1 MKRYGYKFTKD
12 DGGLYRLS
20 GLRFFIGLCAFFS
33 TITSLIFSGE
43 SQLKLYLA
51 SLFAFWLAAFLA
63 EVAPKVRSYPVI
75 FSAITAGIIF
85 WIDPRNVFIV
95 RQCENW
101 QCVDVENFNGKI
113 IYLGFCGMVVIAA
126 LWSLRRQSH

>member
-1 MKRYGYKFTKD
+1 MKRYGYKFAKD
-12 DGGLYRLS
+12 DGGLSRLS

-33 TITSLIFSGE
+33 TIASLIFSGE
-43 SQLKLYLA
+43 SYLKLYLA

-63 EVAPKVRSYPVI
+63 EVIPKVRSYPVI
-75 FSAITAGIIF
+75 FSAITASIIF
-85 WIDPRNVFIV
+85 WIDQRNVFIV

-101 QCVDVENFNGKI
+101 KCVNVEDLSGKI
-113 IYLGFCGMVVIAA
+113 IYLGFCGLVIIAS